1 MIGSVGR
8 PVPRLMTLWRLRVL
22 LAALAAGGAG
32 GLLALSIARNAL
44 QLAVTAALTP
54 AIVAAGVVALAV
66 ALLGDWHARRAYAV
80 CRWQHLP
87 DEGVVA
93 WSGAW
98 WQREIWI
105 PLTRLQ
111 HLDVVRGPLERRLG
125 LASLELYT
133 AGTHDHRVRLP
144 GMEPLAAN
152 QLRDALLGELQ
163 RRAGIDAS
171 APLHDDATGPRGD
184 NATGP
189 RGDDAA

>member
-1 MIGSVGR
+1 MTGGDER
-8 PVPRLMTLWRLRVL
+8 PVPRLLALWRIRALI
-22 LAALAAGGAG
+22 AALAAGAGGGFVALGLLRGAMQLEKSAALPTAAAIGAG
-32 GLLALSIARNAL
+32 VLLAA
-44 QLAVTAALTP
+44 AV
-54 AIVAAGVVALAV
+54 
-66 ALLGDWHARRAYAV
+66 LGDLHARRAFAG

-105 PLTRLQ
+105 PLARLQ

-152 QLRDALLGELQ
+152 RLRDALLGDLQ
-163 RRAGIDAS
+163 RLS
-171 APLHDDATGPRGD
+171 QSTPQSTPPTGSNGEG
-184 NATGP
+184 A
-189 RGDDAA
+189 